1 VGRDAERGRVA
12 AFVEAVPHG
21 ARALLIRG
29 DPGIGKTALWRWAVN
44 ECEVNGFSVLVTRA
58 AEEEMPLGLTG
69 LVDLFERVDLDAGAL
84 IADDNLFARGRA
96 VLSALRTL
104 SAERPVLI
112 AIDDLQWLDQ
122 ASARALRYALRRLD
136 DDPVGVLAT
145 LRQPDRDDPLT
156 VATTLP
162 PGRSEIL
169 TLGPLGLGA
178 LRRLLGHTVTAISR
192 PMLQRIHEVSGGNPL
207 YALELARSLTAA
219 GEATHP
225 DVLALP
231 DSLQAAISQR
241 LEAVTPELA
250 VVLEA
255 VSALGQSSVRE
266 LRQALPEADT
276 DALLAQAEQQ
286 GLLVVGQELRVRFA
300 HPLLGSAVY
309 GAMSPLVRTAL
320 HARLAAAATDEDV
333 RARHLALCTDDPDS
347 EVAALLEDAATRA
360 REREAFNLAADFA
373 GHGVR
378 LTPPEDVD
386 ALLRRSLAEIGDRAI
401 AGELRRALT
410 RADEL
415 VARLPPGHARCEA
428 LLMRAYIEDDDV
440 MSGVAMLRRALDDA
454 GDDERLR
461 GRVLDHLGWSLAL
474 FAGDLPAGLECKR
487 ESVELADHT
496 GDAQMQM
503 SSLGF
508 LAYLEALA
516 GTPRPDLMARA
527 VELEAAGGKPILWT
541 SPRTL
546 LAETLF
552 WSGDLEAARTL
563 FEAVHEDGLRAGTEA
578 HHPYSMFDLAL
589 VECAAGNLA
598 TAEAFV
604 QEGLEAARDAED
616 PWGERLLLYPL
627 SLVDAWL
634 GRSDRAREAAERRLQ
649 EASAKGERPG
659 IVRARGV
666 LGLLALS
673 EADAEAAVGELAPGV
688 ELLLAMGYQNPGAF
702 PLLPDAIEAFAACGE
717 IAAAGALLGRLERQA
732 DAIAS
737 DWSRAACARARG
749 AILLAGAA
757 PDDAVPVLKHAAAAF
772 HRLGYA
778 PDAARATL
786 LLGRAQLRAGQ
797 RTQASDA
804 LAHARSRFAAMG
816 AALWEARAI
825 DDLERAA
832 PGRSDGALTPA
843 ERRIAALVAQ
853 GLKNREISQALYM
866 SVGTVEAHLTRTYRK
881 LGIRSRSE
889 LARRVVE
896 GDVE

>member
-1 VGRDAERGRVA
+1 VGREPERGHVT
-12 AFVEAVPHG
+12 AFIEAVPHG

-29 DPGIGKTALWRWAVN
+29 DPGIGKTALWRWGVN
-44 ECEVNGFSVLVTRA
+44 RCEAAGFSVMLTRA

-69 LVDLFERVDLDAGAL
+69 LIDLFEHVDLDVGAL
-84 IADDNLFARGRA
+84 IADDNVFARGRA
-96 VLSALRTL
+96 VLSALRAL
-104 SAERPVLI
+104 SASRPLMI

-122 ASARALRYALRRLD
+122 ASARALRYALRRMGD
-136 DDPVGVLAT
+136 HPVGLLAT
-145 LRQPDRDDPLT
+145 LRQPDRDDPLS

-162 PGRSEIL
+162 PGRSEVL

-178 LRRLLGHTVTAISR
+178 LRRLVGQTVTAISR

-207 YALELARSLTAA
+207 YALELARSLAA
-219 GEATHP
+219 DETSHP

-241 LEAVTPELA
+241 LGSVTPELA

-255 VSALGQSSVRE
+255 VSALGQTSVRE

-276 DALLAQAEQQ
+276 ETLLAQGEQQ
-286 GLLVVGQELRVRFA
+286 GLLVVGDDLRVRFA

-309 GAMSPLVRTAL
+309 GSMSPLVRRAL

-333 RARHLALCTDDPDS
+333 RARHLALCTDDPDA
-347 EVAALLEDAATRA
+347 EVAALLEGAATRA
-360 REREAFNLAADFA
+360 REREAFNLAADFS
-373 GHGVR
+373 GHSVR
-378 LTPPEDVD
+378 LTPLADGD
-386 ALLRRSLAEIGDRAI
+386 AALRRSLAEIDDRAI
-401 AGELRRALT
+401 AGELSRALT
-410 RADEL
+410 LADEL

-440 MSGVAMLRRALDDA
+440 MSSVAMLRRALDDA

-474 FAGDLPAGLECKR
+474 FAGDLSAGLEYKR
-487 ESVELADHT
+487 ESVALADHT
-496 GDAQMQM
+496 DDARMQM

-516 GTPRPDLMARA
+516 GSPRPDLMARA
-527 VELEAAGGKPILWT
+527 VELETDVGKPILWT

-546 LAETLF
+546 MAETLF
-552 WSGDLEAARTL
+552 WSGDLTGARTL
-563 FEAVHEDGLRAGTEA
+563 FEAVHEDVLRAGTEA

-589 VECAAGNLA
+589 VECAGGNLA
-598 TAEAFV
+598 AAEALV
-604 QEGLEAARDAED
+604 QEGLQAARDAED

-634 GRSDRAREAAERRLQ
+634 GRSDRARESADRRLR
-649 EASAKGERPG
+649 EATAKGERPG
-659 IVRARGV
+659 MVRARGV

-673 EADAEAAVGELAPGV
+673 EGDGETAVGELAQGV
-688 ELLLAMGYQNPGAF
+688 ELLVAMGYGHPGAF
-702 PLLPDAIEAFAACGE
+702 PLLPDAVEAFASCGE
-717 IAAAGALLGRLERQA
+717 IAAAEALLARLERQA
-732 DAIAS
+732 DAVAS
-737 DWSRAACARARG
+737 DWARAACARSRG

-757 PDDAVPVLKHAAAAF
+757 PDDAVPVLKHAATAF
-772 HRLGYA
+772 DRLGYRT
-778 PDAARATL
+778 DAARATL

-797 RTQASDA
+797 RTQASDS
-804 LAHARSRFAAMG
+804 LADARSRFAAMG
-816 AALWEARAI
+816 AALWEARAV

-853 GLKNREISQALYM
+853 GMKNREIGQTLYM

-896 GDVE
+896 GDLE